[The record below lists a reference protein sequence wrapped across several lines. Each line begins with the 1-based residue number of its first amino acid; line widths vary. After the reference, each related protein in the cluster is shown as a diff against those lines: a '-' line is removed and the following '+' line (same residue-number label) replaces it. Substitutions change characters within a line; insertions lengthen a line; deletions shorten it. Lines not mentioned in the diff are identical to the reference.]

1 MNKREKEVF
10 NAQLNAEKEVLK
22 KLEQQYQR
30 ALNDIDR
37 KIRLLQSDELTQS
50 KIYQIEYQKALK
62 GQISAILDKLHGDE
76 YTTIQEYLKA
86 CYTDSF
92 IGTMYDMAG
101 QGIPLIMPIDQ
112 EAAIKAIQ
120 MDSKISEGLYNAL
133 GVDTKKLK
141 KAISAEVTRGIATNQ
156 TFHDIA
162 RNIAAMSKA
171 PMSRAKVIA
180 NTEGHRIQQASAFD
194 AQKVAKAKGAD
205 VLKQWDSTLD
215 GRTRATHR
223 HLDGQIREVDKPFEA
238 DGKEAMF
245 PGDFGDPAE
254 DCNCRCVSLT
264 RARWA
269 LGEDELQTLKDRAKF
284 FGLDKAENFEDYKE
298 KYLKAAK
305 ESKETIE
312 KSSKSSTIKPDK
324 VVTGHSG
331 TPKKAEPGSVIDHQN
346 DAGAVDTR
354 AFYGDDGTKAKDLHT
369 NDHGNP
375 KWHNYGQHGEH
386 AHDYEWNE
394 DGSLKNKTTRDWN
407 KEEKE
412 RNGDIL

>member
-10 NAQLNAEKEVLK
+10 NAQLNSEKEVLK

-50 KIYQIEYQKALK
+50 KIYQVEYQKALK

-76 YTTIQEYLKA
+76 FTTIQEYLKA

-194 AQKVAKAKGAD
+194 AQKAAKAKGAD

-254 DCNCRCVSLT
+254 DCNCRCVTLT
-264 RARWA
+264 RAKWA
-269 LGEDELQTLKDRAKF
+269 LDEAELQTLKDRAER
-284 FGLDKAENFEDYKE
+284 FGLDKTESFEDYKK
-298 KYLKAAK
+298 KYLNA
-305 ESKETIE
+305 T
-312 KSSKSSTIKPDK
+312 
-324 VVTGHSG
+324 
-331 TPKKAEPGSVIDHQN
+331 
-346 DAGAVDTR
+346 
-354 AFYGDDGTKAKDLHT
+354 TKQK
-369 NDHGNP
+369 G
-375 KWHNYGQHGEH
+375 
-386 AHDYEWNE
+386 
-394 DGSLKNKTTRDWN
+394 
-407 KEEKE
+407 
-412 RNGDIL
+412 